1 MTTSSKLY
9 TSRIVVSG
17 GGGGLMLDLTP
28 DFCVTLE
35 KKKGKRSHRTYIS
48 RQKKRTKPQDY
59 PDLYRSR
66 IFHVYQQ
73 HRTTAE
79 LF

>member
-1 MTTSSKLY
+1 MTTSSKLF

-35 KKKGKRSHRTYIS
+35 KKKSKRSHKIYMST
-48 RQKKRTKPQDY
+48 KKRTKPQDY

-66 IFHVYQQ
+66 IFHAFQQ

-79 LF
+79 LL